1 PGKVNINTV
10 WDPEILQALFDSQ
23 TSNYFSINDV
33 GTSINAAGSIYA
45 NLISSR
51 TPGYAAATAPG
62 SNPLQALSPLD
73 RPFMGM
79 ATGNTHYTLPFYGPN
94 GPGIADPFL
103 PPAALTFNNAATDVP
118 FQGQPGLPRLFE
130 NPNALALAP
139 VQGAAGQPP
148 AYAPNPIAP
157 FNVMSHPYLRF
168 EPLNKAYNNLTT
180 RSNVF
185 GVWATVGYFE
195 VLDDTTR
202 PARLGAEIGKAAGT
216 NVRHRF
222 FSVIDRTDMVIA

>member
-1 PGKVNINTV
+1 
-10 WDPEILQALFDSQ
+10 
-23 TSNYFSINDV
+23 
-33 GTSINAAGSIYA
+33 
-45 NLISSR
+45 
-51 TPGYAAATAPG
+51 
-62 SNPLQALSPLD
+62 
-73 RPFMGM
+73 
-79 ATGNTHYTLPFYGPN
+79 
-94 GPGIADPFL
+94 
-103 PPAALTFNNAATDVP
+103 AATDVT

-222 FSVIDRTDMVIA
+222 FSVIDRTDMVIARNLLYSVTAPAGAVASPTNPLVGPGQTWVEL